1 MNKLPRTSARLHSRR
16 TFLKASSIAGAAMGL
31 GGFAPATALA
41 KAVPPL
47 VCEIRYYHE
56 IFGPVFRRQL
66 LNLLDS
72 GAQPISLET
81 IVGAL
86 NGTITLP
93 PNLRTFHISW
103 DDARLSQ
110 ITAGWPVIL
119 DLQQSRGIA
128 IPVTAFVMTQFAHLA
143 LPVEA
148 IPDDTPCYVEMP
160 PGGHRFFTKKQA
172 LEVIGQ
178 GVQVANH
185 TVDHALLTHLA
196 APDRNAQIAVGEQRV
211 QALWD
216 LAGKT
221 RSVKVFAYPYGAF
234 DRSTLGFVQSLG
246 YDAAFSTLHRTA
258 QSPADRYQL
267 GRIGYS

>member
-1 MNKLPRTSARLHSRR
+1 VFSRVPQGWHSRR
-16 TFLKASSIAGAAMGL
+16 TFLKASAVAGAAVGL
-31 GGFAPATALA
+31 GALAPATALA
-41 KAVPPL
+41 QTVPPL
-47 VCEIRYYHE
+47 VSEIRYYHE
-56 IFGPVFRRQL
+56 ISGPVFRRQL

-86 NGTITLP
+86 NGTITVP
-93 PNLRTFHISW
+93 RNLRTFHIAW

-110 ITAGWPVIL
+110 ITEGWPVIQGV
-119 DLQQSRGIA
+119 QQSRGIA

-143 LPVEA
+143 LPVDA

-172 LEVIGQ
+172 LDLVSH
-178 GVQVANH
+178 GVQLANH
-185 TVDHALLTHLA
+185 TVDHPVLPHLPI
-196 APDRNAQIAVGEQRV
+196 PDRNAEIASGEQRV

-234 DRSTLGFVQSLG
+234 DVSTLGFIQSLG
-246 YDAAFSTLHRTA
+246 YDAAFSTLHRTIH
-258 QSPADRYQL
+258 SPADRYQL